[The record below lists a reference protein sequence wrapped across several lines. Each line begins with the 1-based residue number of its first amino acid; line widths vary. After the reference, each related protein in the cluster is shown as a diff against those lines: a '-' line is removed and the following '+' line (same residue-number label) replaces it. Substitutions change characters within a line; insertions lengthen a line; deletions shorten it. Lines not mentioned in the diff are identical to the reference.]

1 MEKNTGDN
9 LNLNNNL
16 DLHINKNTKNTD
28 NKENLVITEQKVQ
41 PNQANSV
48 NKRKNRSLQYNSMF
62 SYLVEVLTGDKPET
76 DKIKSLIVLE
86 QDFQIVQDKGK
97 IYNLFKIFEEC
108 FNQSEF
114 VCTPIL
120 KGQIL
125 MTGTTLL
132 ILLNAKDE
140 HNLIFVNFI
149 NNVLIEHIK
158 NTNNVSNL
166 YLRQIS
172 CQCLEEIENEYPGIM
187 FSLMGRRTLEIFEN
201 FSFCNANGNNE
212 MKSIKSI
219 PLSAA
224 PSRRS
229 CSLITSNN
237 PNEFQKIEYKKIELS
252 NDGLYTLIE
261 DEIFYVFQFYL
272 SLYTTILKHM
282 IQFYIAHYNFVN
294 CEEYKQFLMEKDLNT
309 LEQTDEN
316 NTQEKNINKNE
327 IYIGLSKIIDI
338 LNSFS
343 NNQGNNENFKNISS
357 SSLNNEAL
365 QSGIPFT
372 KINQQ
377 NLNMLYPKDTI
388 LHINEVLYSKYVFLN
403 ENINKFGKQQ
413 ISDLSTLSF
422 NQDFL
427 AYIHKAMSRIIHLLP
442 KTTELIK
449 ARIWKLLSFFIP
461 YIEINQMALLPHFN
475 YFHLNANSC
484 ILTLITIQIIDT
496 FSSDRIKKNFILK
509 LIIKLCLLVKDQR
522 LNKNLRILVIRWL
535 INLRNAKNEQFKF
548 NKYLQ
553 TIVYY
558 LAPTPF
564 DSLELCN
571 EKIKSLFI
579 FFENST
585 EQNEN
590 CCNFIINSIS
600 IMDNYKYYPIFSYHI
615 KSLFRSYL
623 YIIVRYP
630 YKKIIEKLCVVI
642 KSNLKEVPRILP
654 NVINLFRIVKS
665 LSSTEKNGAV
675 VKENDEIKEGND
687 KNSQKISFVEIY
699 KCLLIEMSNFIS
711 SFNSYRKLNNY
722 FELFLEIS
730 KNKAISPTSI
740 IKGLNNLYNSI
751 KSLSN
756 WKIEKNILEVCK
768 ILLTHH
774 DLEIIKQNN
783 LQVLLKELNQNS
795 FDYGIREK
803 AKLYY
808 ELVTNVEKSILLQYL
823 NNENWAYKNEKNC
836 YGINEFQITI
846 KYDFENCGDLS
857 DYIELFQAKEERQEF
872 NLLDR
877 GTALFNCGC
886 KGNVLLLSDCLN
898 ETDKVEYSNYLLNND
913 NLHQN
918 QINYEKVNDYLNKR
932 ELDEVINNL
941 ISSSDILRLF
951 INDKDIRDH
960 EESQNIKKENIFKY
974 EDVNMNQFK
983 ESQKPNES
991 TINNKQVNYL
1001 DLYFT
1006 MISSIRFYIKLP
1018 VSIQMKKSI
1027 NNEINKTFSNLLC
1040 FGVIP
1045 SLEIISPILLPYLEL
1060 CDEKDKDTFPYV
1072 YKAYLIIYPKVPIPS
1087 DIKTRIIF
1095 YDKNGKCCTGLLN
1108 NLKIVFEDF
1117 FLPISLPFENGSEE
1131 DIIQFKKKLFKHLWK
1146 KFKIDSD
1153 SYINT
1158 NRTFS
1163 FPKQKIITIV
1173 KNKLHPFL
1181 IEQNFEDK
1189 FYIIENPYIK
1199 TSNEYPNNYTIKK
1212 NFETRT
1218 GKYRKSSYDFL
1229 MDNFIYEKD
1238 RNSES
1243 EDTIFTPVNYII
1255 GEVLIFIPEHFHL
1268 LFKIKISAFTSI
1280 VEIRSDC
1287 TEILE
1292 YLDDYFD
1299 SWIKED

>member
-9 LNLNNNL
+9 LNLNNNC
-16 DLHINKNTKNTD
+16 DLHINNNTKNTD
-28 NKENLVITEQKVQ
+28 NKENLSNTEQKTQ
-41 PNQANSV
+41 QNSANTV
-48 NKRKNRSLQYNSMF
+48 NRKKNRNLQYNSMF
-62 SYLVEVLTGDKPET
+62 SYLVEVLTGDKHET
-76 DKIKSLIVLE
+76 DKIKSLILLE

-201 FSFCNANGNNE
+201 FSFCNVNGNNE

-224 PSRRS
+224 PSRRI

-294 CEEYKQFLMEKDLNT
+294 CEEYKQFLIEKELNM
-309 LEQTDEN
+309 LEKSDEIKTSQKN
-316 NTQEKNINKNE
+316 NIFKNE
-327 IYIGLSKIIDI
+327 MNIQLSKIIDI

-357 SSLNNEAL
+357 LTINNEAI

-388 LHINEVLYSKYVFLN
+388 LHIKEVLYSKYVYLN
-403 ENINKFGKQQ
+403 ENINKFGKQHN
-413 ISDLSTLSF
+413 SDLSTLSF
-422 NQDFL
+422 SQDFL
-427 AYIHKAMSRIIHLLP
+427 GYIHKAMSRIIHLLP

-449 ARIWKLLSFFIP
+449 ARIWKSLSFFIP

-475 YFHLNANSC
+475 YFHLNANSS

-496 FSSDRIKKNFILK
+496 FPSDRIKKNFILK
-509 LIIKLCLLVKDQR
+509 LVIKLCLLIKDQR
-522 LNKNLRILVIRWL
+522 LNNNLRILVIRWL
-535 INLRNAKNEQFKF
+535 INLRNAKNKQFKF

-553 TIVYY
+553 TIAYY

-564 DSLELCN
+564 DDLELCN

-615 KSLFRSYL
+615 KSLFLSYL
-623 YIIVRYP
+623 YIIVKYP
-630 YKKIIEKLCVVI
+630 YKKIIEKLCLVI

-665 LSSTEKNGAV
+665 LSSTEKN
-675 VKENDEIKEGND
+675 EDINDELKEENE
-687 KNSQKISFVEIY
+687 KKSEKISFVEIY

-751 KSLSN
+751 KTLSN

-768 ILLTHH
+768 ILLVHH

-808 ELVTNVEKSILLQYL
+808 ELVTNVEKPILLQYL
-823 NNENWAYKNEKNC
+823 NNENWVNKNEHNY

-846 KYDFENCGDLS
+846 KYDFEDFGDLNG
-857 DYIELFQAKEERQEF
+857 YIELFQTKEERQEF
-872 NLLDR
+872 SILDR

-886 KGNVLLLSDCLN
+886 NGNVLLLSDCLN
-898 ETDKVEYSNYLLNND
+898 DSDKMEYSNYLLNND

-932 ELDEVINNL
+932 ELDEVINSL

-951 INDKDIRDH
+951 INDKDIRDN
-960 EESQNIKKENIFKY
+960 EESQHIKKENIFKY
-974 EDVNMNQFK
+974 EDINMNQFK
-983 ESQKPNES
+983 ESEKSN
-991 TINNKQVNYL
+991 IIKKQVNYL

-1006 MISSIRFYIKLP
+1006 MISSIRFFIKLP

-1027 NNEINKTFSNLLC
+1027 NNEINKTFSTLLC

-1060 CDEKDKDTFPYV
+1060 CDEKVKDTFPYI
-1072 YKAYLIIYPKVPIPS
+1072 YKTYLIIYPKVPVPS

-1131 DIIQFKKKLFKHLWK
+1131 DITQFKKKLFKHLWK
-1146 KFKIDSD
+1146 KFKINSD
-1153 SYINT
+1153 LFINT

-1163 FPKQKIITIV
+1163 FQKKKIITIV

-1181 IEQNFEDK
+1181 IEENYEDK

-1199 TSNEYPNNYTIKK
+1199 TPNEYPNGYTIKK
-1212 NFETRT
+1212 NYEAKT
-1218 GKYRKSSYDFL
+1218 GKYRKSSYDFF
-1229 MDNFIYEKD
+1229 MDNFTHEKD
-1238 RNSES
+1238 KNIES
-1243 EDTIFTPVNYII
+1243 EESIFTPVNYII
-1255 GEVLIFIPEHFHL
+1255 GKVLIFIPEHFHL
-1268 LFKIKISAFTSI
+1268 LFKIKISAFTTI

-1287 TEILE
+1287 KEILE

-1299 SWIKED
+1299 SWMKED